1 MRRGDDGRQT
11 TDNGRGT
18 ASPAAVIGAPASA
31 VARPL
36 DAAAAALAV
45 VLCLSWG
52 FNQVAV
58 KLALPEIP
66 PLIQAA
72 FRSTFGALIVVAWA
86 RARGVK
92 LMEPDGTLVPGI
104 IAGVLFGL
112 EFLLIYRGLVWTSA
126 SRASLFLYTAPFI
139 VVIGARWLLPGDRFD
154 RWQWAGLV
162 LSFAGMV
169 VAFGVPTP
177 GGNPHELIGDLMLV
191 LAGAA
196 WAATTLLVKATRLVR
211 VSYEKTLLYQLIVSA
226 PMLALCAQVAGE
238 RVVGTPSAVALGS
251 LLYQT
256 GWVVAVT
263 FLAWFALIQRYS
275 ASRLAV
281 FTFLTPLFGIAAGH
295 VVLGDPLTPAF
306 ALAAAL
312 VVAGLV
318 LVNRPR

>member
-1 MRRGDDGRQT
+1 M
-11 TDNGRGT
+11 
-18 ASPAAVIGAPASA
+18 
-31 VARPL
+31 ARPL

-196 WAATTLLVKATRLVR
+196 WAATTLVVKATRLVR

-238 RVVGTPSAVALGS
+238 RVVGPPSAVALGS

-256 GWVVAVT
+256 VWVVAVT

-275 ASRLAV
+275 ASRLAAV
-281 FTFLTPLFGIAAGH
+281 HLPDAAIRDCGRPRGAGRSAHAGLRARGRAGGGGPGAGEPATLTPRAQSGTSPGAFI
-295 VVLGDPLTPAF
+295 PASRCPF
-306 ALAAAL
+306 
-312 VVAGLV
+312 
-318 LVNRPR
+318 

>member
-1 MRRGDDGRQT
+1 
-11 TDNGRGT
+11 
-18 ASPAAVIGAPASA
+18 
-31 VARPL
+31 
-36 DAAAAALAV
+36 
-45 VLCLSWG
+45 
-52 FNQVAV
+52 VAV

-92 LMEPDGTLVPGI
+92 LMEPDGTLTTGI

-139 VVIGARWLLPGDRFD
+139 VVIGARWLLPADRFD
-154 RWQWAGLV
+154 RWQWAGLL
-162 LSFAGMV
+162 LSFAGML

-177 GGNPHELIGDLMLV
+177 GGNAYELIGDLMLV

-196 WAATTLLVKATRLVR
+196 WAATTLLIKATRLVR
-211 VSYEKTLLYQLIVSA
+211 VSYEKMLLYQLIVSA
-226 PMLALCAQVAGE
+226 PLLALCAQVFGE
-238 RVVGTPSAVALGS
+238 RVVEPPSAVALGS

-256 GWVVAVT
+256 VWVVAVT

-306 ALAAAL
+306 ALAALL

>member
-1 MRRGDDGRQT
+1 MRRGEDVGQAAGAEQD
-11 TDNGRGT
+11 T
-18 ASPAAVIGAPASA
+18 ASPASIVGFPSSG
-31 VARPL
+31 ARPL
-36 DAAAAALAV
+36 DAIAAALAV

-58 KLALPEIP
+58 KLALPEVP

-86 RARGVK
+86 RARRVK
-92 LMEPDGTLVPGI
+92 LMDFDGTLAPGI
-104 IAGVLFGL
+104 VAGVLFGL

-126 SRASLFLYTAPFI
+126 SRASLFLYTAPFF

-154 RWQWAGLV
+154 RWQWAGLL
-162 LSFAGMV
+162 LSFAGML

-177 GGNPHELIGDLMLV
+177 GGNAQMLIGDLMV
-191 LAGAA
+191 VCAGAA
-196 WAATTLLVKATRLVR
+196 WAATTLVIKATRLVR
-211 VSYEKTLLYQLIVSA
+211 ASYEKILLYQLIVSA
-226 PMLALCAQVAGE
+226 PMLALCAQLIGE
-238 RVVGTPSAVALGS
+238 RVLEPPSAVALGS
-251 LLYQT
+251 LVYQT
-256 GWVVAVT
+256 VWVVAVT

-275 ASRLAV
+275 ASRLSV

-306 ALAAAL
+306 ALAALL

>member
-1 MRRGDDGRQT
+1 MRRADDGPPMTEDGAARS
-11 TDNGRGT
+11 
-18 ASPAAVIGAPASA
+18 SPSRAVGFPPSA

-36 DAAAAALAV
+36 DAMAAAVAV

-92 LMEPDGTLVPGI
+92 LMEPDGTLIPGI
-104 IAGVLFGL
+104 VAGILFGL

-126 SRASLFLYTAPFI
+126 SRASLFIYTAPFV

-154 RWQWAGLV
+154 RWQWTGLL
-162 LSFAGMV
+162 LSFAGML

-177 GGNPHELIGDLMLV
+177 GGDRYQLIGDLMLV

-196 WAATTLLVKATRLVR
+196 WAATTLLIKATRLVR
-211 VSYEKTLLYQLIVSA
+211 VSYEKMLLYQLIVSA
-226 PMLALCAQVAGE
+226 PMLALCAQVFGE
-238 RVVGTPSAVALGS
+238 RVVEPPSAVALGS

-256 GWVVAVT
+256 VWVVAVT

-275 ASRLAV
+275 ASRLSV

-295 VVLGDPLTPAF
+295 MVLGDPLTPAF
-306 ALAAAL
+306 ALAALL

>member
-1 MRRGDDGRQT
+1 MTEDGAARS
-11 TDNGRGT
+11 
-18 ASPAAVIGAPASA
+18 SPFPAVGFPPSA

-36 DAAAAALAV
+36 DAMAAAVAV

-92 LMEPDGTLVPGI
+92 LMEPDGTLIPGI
-104 IAGVLFGL
+104 VAGILFGL

-126 SRASLFLYTAPFI
+126 SRASLFIYTAPFV

-154 RWQWAGLV
+154 RWQWTGLL
-162 LSFAGMV
+162 LSFAGML

-177 GGNPHELIGDLMLV
+177 GGDRYQLIGDLMLV

-196 WAATTLLVKATRLVR
+196 WAATTLLIKASRLVR
-211 VSYEKTLLYQLIVSA
+211 VSYEKMLLYQLIVSA
-226 PMLALCAQVAGE
+226 PMLALCAQVFGE
-238 RVVGTPSAVALGS
+238 RVVEPPSAVALGS

-256 GWVVAVT
+256 VWVVAVT

-275 ASRLAV
+275 ASRLSV

-295 VVLGDPLTPAF
+295 MVLGDPLTPAF
-306 ALAAAL
+306 ALAALL
-312 VVAGLV
+312 VLAGLV

>member
-1 MRRGDDGRQT
+1 MGSAKD
-11 TDNGRGT
+11 
-18 ASPAAVIGAPASA
+18 A

-45 VLCLSWG
+45 ALCLSWG

-86 RARGVK
+86 RMRGVK
-92 LMEPDGTLVPGI
+92 LMEADGTLVPGV

-126 SRASLFLYTAPFI
+126 SRASLFIYTAPFI
-139 VVIGARWLLPGDRFD
+139 VVIGARWFLPGDHFD
-154 RWQWAGLV
+154 RWQWVGLL
-162 LSFAGMV
+162 LSFAGIA

-177 GGNPHELIGDLMLV
+177 GGGAQQVIGDLMMV
-191 LAGAA
+191 LAGVA
-196 WAATTLLVKATRLVR
+196 WAATTLVIKATGLVR
-211 VSYEKTLLYQLIVSA
+211 ASYEKVLLYQLIVSA
-226 PMLALCAQVAGE
+226 PMLALCAQIFGE
-238 RVVGTPSAVALGS
+238 RVAEPPSAIAAGS

-256 GWVVAVT
+256 LWVASFT

-275 ASRLAV
+275 ASRLSA
-281 FTFLTPLFGIAAGH
+281 FTFLTPLFGVAAGH

-306 ALAAAL
+306 AVAVAL

>member
-1 MRRGDDGRQT
+1 
-11 TDNGRGT
+11 
-18 ASPAAVIGAPASA
+18 
-31 VARPL
+31 
-36 DAAAAALAV
+36 
-45 VLCLSWG
+45 
-52 FNQVAV
+52 
-58 KLALPEIP
+58 
-66 PLIQAA
+66 
-72 FRSTFGALIVVAWA
+72 
-86 RARGVK
+86 
-92 LMEPDGTLVPGI
+92 
-104 IAGVLFGL
+104 
-112 EFLLIYRGLVWTSA
+112 
-126 SRASLFLYTAPFI
+126 
-139 VVIGARWLLPGDRFD
+139 
-154 RWQWAGLV
+154 V

-226 PMLALCAQVAGE
+226 PMLALCAQAAGE

-256 GWVVAVT
+256 VWVVAVT

-275 ASRLAV
+275 ASRLSV
-281 FTFLTPLFGIAAGH
+281 FTFLTPLFGIAAGYM
-295 VVLGDPLTPAF
+295 VLGDPLTPAF
-306 ALAAAL
+306 ALAALL

>member
-1 MRRGDDGRQT
+1 M
-11 TDNGRGT
+11 
-18 ASPAAVIGAPASA
+18 
-31 VARPL
+31 
-36 DAAAAALAV
+36 
-45 VLCLSWG
+45 LCLSWG

-92 LMEPDGTLVPGI
+92 LMEPDGTLIPGI
-104 IAGVLFGL
+104 VAGVLFGL

-126 SRASLFLYTAPFI
+126 SRASLFIYTAPFV

-154 RWQWAGLV
+154 RWQWTGLV
-162 LSFAGMV
+162 LSFAGML

-177 GGNPHELIGDLMLV
+177 GGDRYQLIGDLMLV

-196 WAATTLLVKATRLVR
+196 WAATTLLIKATRLVR
-211 VSYEKTLLYQLIVSA
+211 VSYEKMLLYQLIVSA
-226 PMLALCAQVAGE
+226 PMLALCAQVSG
-238 RVVGTPSAVALGS
+238 SAWSGRPPRSPWAS

-256 GWVVAVT
+256 VWVVAVT

-275 ASRLAV
+275 ASRLSV

-295 VVLGDPLTPAF
+295 MVLGDPLTPAF
-306 ALAAAL
+306 ALAALL

>member
-1 MRRGDDGRQT
+1 MRRADDGLPMTEDGAARSSP
-11 TDNGRGT
+11 
-18 ASPAAVIGAPASA
+18 SPAVGFPPSA

-36 DAAAAALAV
+36 DAMAAAVAV

-92 LMEPDGTLVPGI
+92 LMEPDGTLIPGI
-104 IAGVLFGL
+104 VAGILFGL

-126 SRASLFLYTAPFI
+126 SRASLFIYTAPFV

-154 RWQWAGLV
+154 RWQWTGLL
-162 LSFAGMV
+162 LSFAGML

-177 GGNPHELIGDLMLV
+177 GGDRYQLIGDLMLV

-196 WAATTLLVKATRLVR
+196 WAATTLLIKASRLVR
-211 VSYEKTLLYQLIVSA
+211 VSYEKMLLYQLIVSA
-226 PMLALCAQVAGE
+226 PMLALCAQVFGE
-238 RVVGTPSAVALGS
+238 RVVEPPSAVALGS

-256 GWVVAVT
+256 VWVVAVT

-275 ASRLAV
+275 ASRLSV

-295 VVLGDPLTPAF
+295 MVLGDPLTPAF
-306 ALAAAL
+306 ALAALL

>member
-1 MRRGDDGRQT
+1 MKD
-11 TDNGRGT
+11 
-18 ASPAAVIGAPASA
+18 AVSA

-86 RARGVK
+86 RRRGVA
-92 LMEPDGTLVPGI
+92 LMQPDGTLVAGV

-112 EFLLIYRGLVWTSA
+112 EFLLIYRGLVFTSA
-126 SRASLFLYTAPFI
+126 SRAALFLYTAPFF
-139 VVIGARWLLPGDRFD
+139 VVIGARWFLPGDRFD
-154 RWQWAGLV
+154 RRQWIGL
-162 LSFAGMV
+162 LLAFAGIV
-169 VAFGVPTP
+169 IAFGVPTP
-177 GGNPHELIGDLMLV
+177 GGEPRELIGDLMLV

-196 WAATTLLVKATRLVR
+196 WGATTLLVKATRLVQAP
-211 VSYEKTLLYQLIVSA
+211 YEKTLLYQLIVSA
-226 PMLALCAQVAGE
+226 PMLALCAQLLGE
-238 RVVGTPSAVALGS
+238 RVSAPPSAVAVGS

-256 GWVVAVT
+256 GWIASFT

-275 ASRLAV
+275 ASRLAA
-281 FTFLTPLFGIAAGH
+281 FTFLTPLFGVAAGH
-295 VVLGDPLTPAF
+295 VVLGEPLTPAF
-306 ALAAAL
+306 ALAVAL